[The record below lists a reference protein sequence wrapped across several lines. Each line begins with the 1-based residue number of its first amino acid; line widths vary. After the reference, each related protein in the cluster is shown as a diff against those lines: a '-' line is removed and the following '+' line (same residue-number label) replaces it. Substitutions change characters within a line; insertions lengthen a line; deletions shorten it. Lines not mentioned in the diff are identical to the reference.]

1 MVTTLLLACWYIFLL
16 FQENLAFDPYTKAY
30 HHRSNRHRKIF
41 ATYPLFSENSSS
53 FFWQNFDITQLW
65 PEPPLLQSLL
75 YGLVI
80 PSSGR
85 LLVYPQSNLI
95 FQDGFNLF
103 RRSLDNLMSSSSSNR
118 MNNAPNTQD
127 GVL

>member
-1 MVTTLLLACWYIFLL
+1 MLLCCLLAGTFFQL
-16 FQENLAFDPYTKAY
+16 FQENIAFDPYTKAF
-30 HHRSNRHRKIF
+30 HHRSNIHRKIF
-41 ATYPLFSENSSS
+41 ATYPFFSENSST
-53 FFWQNFDITQLW
+53 FLTKFDITQLW
-65 PEPPLLQSLL
+65 PELPLLQSLL

-85 LLVYPQSNLI
+85 LPVYPQSNLI

-103 RRSLDNLMSSSSSNR
+103 RRTLDNLMSSSSSNR

-127 GVL
+127 CVL